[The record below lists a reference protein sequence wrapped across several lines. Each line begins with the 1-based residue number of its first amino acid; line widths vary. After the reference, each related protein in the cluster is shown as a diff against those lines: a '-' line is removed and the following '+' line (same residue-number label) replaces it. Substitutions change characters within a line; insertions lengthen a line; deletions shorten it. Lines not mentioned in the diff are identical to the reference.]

1 MVAAAAGMSGTTK
14 GRARFAAACGVLSR
28 YVRAAAAAEAPEAE
42 ARPPPAVAV
51 ALLPLMPGADVP
63 ALAPAQQE
71 EDHEAG
77 PAPAP
82 APLTIFYGGRVVV
95 LDDVPADRAAEL
107 LRLAAAAAGSNGG
120 ARVPAVA
127 AAAGDDLPMAR
138 KASLQ
143 RFMEKR
149 RCRVAARAS
158 PYRRPDG
165 GDACH
170 DQLKLAL

>member
-1 MVAAAAGMSGTTK
+1 MATAEGSACR

-28 YVRAAAAAEAPEAE
+28 YVKAAALAVPEAEAE
-42 ARPPPAVAV
+42 ARPAAGAVA

-63 ALAPAQQE
+63 AQ

-77 PAPAP
+77 PSP

-95 LDDVPADRAAEL
+95 LEDVSADRAAEL
-107 LRLAAAAAGSNGG
+107 LRLAATAAAE
-120 ARVPAVA
+120 AAAEVA
-127 AAAGDDLPMAR
+127 ARPGQVVPPAADDDLPMAR

-149 RCRVAARAS
+149 RSRVAARAA
-158 PYRRPDG
+158 PYRRPNG
-165 GDACH
+165 GADCP
-170 DQLKLAL
+170 DSLALTL